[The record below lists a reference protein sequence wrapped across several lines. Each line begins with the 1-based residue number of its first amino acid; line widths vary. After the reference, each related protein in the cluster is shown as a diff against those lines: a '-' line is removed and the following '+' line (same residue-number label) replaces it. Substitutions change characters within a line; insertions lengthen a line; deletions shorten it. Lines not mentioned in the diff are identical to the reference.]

1 MVAGTIISNDIIP
14 LRTSDTGEEALA
26 IMNEFGVRHL
36 PIVNNKQL
44 LGVISED
51 EILDYDIEEPIGSYR
66 LSLIKPFVKEND
78 HLFEVM
84 KVMATQRLTVIP
96 AISLEEEYIG
106 FVTQEDLLQYFAA
119 TAAFT
124 ESGSIIVL
132 ELQRRDYSMV
142 EIARIVE
149 SENANIIS
157 SFITTNSDAFLIDVT
172 IKVNKPEIQH
182 ILATFERFN
191 YKIKATF
198 LEAQFTDTLKE
209 RYDLLMTYLN
219 I

>member
-1 MVAGTIISNDIIP
+1 MVAGTILSNDIIP

-51 EILDYDIEEPIGSYR
+51 EILDYNVEEPIGSYR
-66 LSLIKPFVKEND
+66 LSLTKPFVKESD

-96 AISLEEEYIG
+96 TINYEEEYIG

-124 ESGSIIVL
+124 EPGSIIVL

-149 SENANIIS
+149 SENANIILS
-157 SFITTNSDAFLIDVT
+157 LI
-172 IKVNKPEIQH
+172 H
-182 ILATFERFN
+182 I
-191 YKIKATF
+191 
-198 LEAQFTDTLKE
+198 
-209 RYDLLMTYLN
+209 
-219 I
+219 

>member
-1 MVAGTIISNDIIP
+1 MIAGTLISNDIIP

-26 IMNEFGVRHL
+26 IMNEFGVRTQ

-51 EILDYDIEEPIGSYR
+51 DILNYNVAEAVGSYR
-66 LSLIKPFVKEND
+66 LSLHRPYVRERD
-78 HLFEVM
+78 HVFEVM
-84 KVMATQRLTVIP
+84 KVLAVEQLTLIP
-96 AISLEEEYIG
+96 AINDKEEYIG
-106 FVTQEDLLQYFAA
+106 FVTQDDLLQYFAA

-124 ESGSIIVL
+124 EPGSIIVL
-132 ELQRRDYSMV
+132 ELQRRDYSLV

-157 SFITTNSDAFLIDVT
+157 SFITTNRDHFLIDVT
-172 IKVNKPEIQH
+172 IKINKPDIQS
-182 ILATFERFN
+182 IIATFERFN
-191 YKIKATF
+191 YKIKASF
-198 LEAQFTDTLKE
+198 LEAQFNDTLKE

-219 I
+219 V

>member
-1 MVAGTIISNDIIP
+1 MIAGTLISNDIIP
-14 LRTSDTGEEALA
+14 LRTSDTGEEAIA
-26 IMNEFGVRHL
+26 IMNEFGIRHL

-44 LGVISED
+44 LGLISED
-51 EILDYDIEEPIGSYR
+51 DILDYNVEEPIGSYR
-66 LSLIKPFVKEND
+66 LSLSRPYVQESD

-84 KVMATQRLTVIP
+84 KILATKRLTLIPVINR
-96 AISLEEEYIG
+96 EEEYVG

-119 TAAFT
+119 TASFT
-124 ESGSIIVL
+124 EPGSIIVL
-132 ELQRRDYSMV
+132 ELQRRDYSLV

-172 IKVNKPEIQH
+172 IKINKPDIQH
-182 ILATFERFN
+182 IIATFERFN
-191 YKIKATF
+191 YKIKASF
-198 LEAQFTDTLKE
+198 VEATFTDTLKE

-219 I
+219 V